1 MITKNILLTTTLSL
15 FALFSISMISN
26 FDVFAEEEEKTGYKI
41 AENVKSVMTFT
52 FRDGVEIHEFPTYS
66 MTTDFVSNTGTTF
79 QVKGVIGE
87 SPHLHKA
94 LDESYKYRLMID
106 SANGSWDYNYRFFD
120 VNVDFVKDDTVFSS
134 IGYYNCEILSYHAET
149 LTSHDYESY
158 TSSKSGF
165 AIVDNIDF
173 RCGGLN
179 SNNSVDVSAYE
190 GTFTD
195 YATVPL
201 DYKFVEDVRTIV
213 TYDFENGQERIEY
226 HGFYI
231 NSGFGEKDDSGP
243 EFSVERVLDYFPLL
257 GQEVDKAR
265 KVAGISTSYN
275 SDFNV
280 KVEFVNSEKTLRM
293 LDYTDCRINGSLIET
308 KSDKEEGYTGKSG
321 FALVQTTDFSCAGL
335 DTTNSEYVEISGTT
349 PIWKTTMIENITP
362 NHEYPVGTGT
372 TAMVKFTYDDGI
384 EVINF
389 PFFEQSN
396 VLDRSYPSFTLEG
409 IVGDFPMLYE
419 RVDEN
424 LSIQS
429 VQGATYVENFDVD
442 VSLMY
447 GEETARVY
455 NYSGCRVI
463 DYEVNS
469 SIDKEESYIKGKF
482 IFENTFDFECR
493 GYTPNSPVYDA
504 MFETTAYAKTLNTND
519 LRDTDDWGP
528 GFKVE

>member
-1 MITKNILLTTTLSL
+1 MTTKNILLTTTLSL
-15 FALFSISMISN
+15 FTVFSIAMISN
-26 FDVFAEEEEKTGYKI
+26 FEAFAEEEISGYRM
-41 AENVKSVMTFT
+41 ADDVKSILTFT
-52 FRDGVEIHEFPTYS
+52 FRDGVEIYEFPTYS
-66 MTTDFVSNTGTTF
+66 MTTDFASNTGTTF

-106 SANGSWDYNYRFFD
+106 SANGSWDYDYRFFD
-120 VNVDFVKDDTVFSS
+120 VNVDFLRDDAIFNS
-134 IGYYNCEILSYHAET
+134 IGYYNCEILAYHTET
-149 LTSHDYESY
+149 LTSHDFSSY

-165 AIVDNIDF
+165 AIVDNIEF

-179 SNNSVDVSAYE
+179 SNNSVDVSMYE
-190 GTFTD
+190 GILTD

-201 DYKFVEDVRTIV
+201 DHIFAEDVRTII

-226 HGFYI
+226 NGFYI
-231 NSGFGEKDDSGP
+231 NSGFGEEDDAGP
-243 EFSVERVLDYFPLL
+243 EFSVERILDYFPLL
-257 GQEVDKAR
+257 GKEINNAR
-265 KVAGISTSYN
+265 KVSSLPTSFN

-280 KVEFVNSEKTLRM
+280 KVEFVNSEKILRI
-293 LDYTDCRINGSLIET
+293 LDYTDCRINGADIET

-321 FALVQTTDFSCAGL
+321 FALVQNIDFACAGL
-335 DTTNSEYVEISGTT
+335 DTTNADYGQMAGTT
-349 PIWKTTMIENITP
+349 KVWKTTVTESITP
-362 NHEYPVGTGT
+362 NYEYNMGQGA
-372 TAMVKFTYDDGI
+372 TAMVKFTFNDGF

-389 PFFEQSN
+389 PFFEQNN
-396 VLDRSYPSFTLEG
+396 VLDKSYPTFTLEG

-429 VQGATYVENFDVD
+429 VQGSNYVENFDVD
-442 VSLMY
+442 VILIY

-455 NYSGCRVI
+455 NYSSCRVI

-469 SIDKEESYIKGKF
+469 AMNKEESYIKGKF
-482 IFENTFDFECR
+482 AFENTFDFECR
-493 GYTPNSPVYDA
+493 GYTPNSPVYDK
-504 MFETTAYAKTLNTND
+504 MFETTTYAKTPNTND

-528 GFKVE
+528 GFKIE

>member
-1 MITKNILLTTTLSL
+1 MTTKNILLTTTLSL
-15 FALFSISMISN
+15 FAIFSIAMIPNYES
-26 FDVFAEEEEKTGYKI
+26 FAEEEKSGYKI
-41 AENVKSVMTFT
+41 AENVKTVMTFT
-52 FRDGVEIHEFPTYS
+52 FRDGVEIYEFPTYS

-106 SANGSWDYNYRFFD
+106 QANSGFDYDYRYFD
-120 VNVDFVKDDTVFSS
+120 VDVDFLRDDAIFNS
-134 IGYYNCEILSYHAET
+134 IGYYNCEILAYHTET
-149 LTSHDYESY
+149 LTSHDFSSY

-165 AIVDNIDF
+165 VIVDNIEF

-179 SNNSVDVSAYE
+179 SNNSVDVSMYE
-190 GTFTD
+190 GILTD

-201 DYKFVEDVRTIV
+201 DYTFAEDVRTII
-213 TYDFENGQERIEY
+213 TYDFENGQERVEY

-231 NSGFGEKDDSGP
+231 NSGFGEEDDAGP
-243 EFSVERVLDYFPLL
+243 EFSVEHILDYFPLL
-257 GQEVDKAR
+257 GKEIDNAR
-265 KVAGISTSYN
+265 KVSSLPTSFN

-280 KVEFVNSEKTLRM
+280 KVEFVNSEKTLRI
-293 LDYTDCRINGSLIET
+293 LDYTDCRINGADIET

-321 FALVQTTDFSCAGL
+321 FALVQNIDFACAGL
-335 DTTNSEYVEISGTT
+335 DTTNTDYGQIAGTT
-349 PIWKTTMIENITP
+349 KVWKTIPTESLVP
-362 NHEYPVGTGT
+362 SHEYNMGQGA
-372 TAMVKFTYDDGI
+372 TATVKFTYRDGF

-389 PFFEQSN
+389 PFFEQNN
-396 VLDRSYPSFTLEG
+396 VLDKSYPTFTLEG

-419 RVDEN
+419 RVDDN

-429 VQGATYVENFDVD
+429 VQGSNYVENFDVD
-442 VSLMY
+442 VNLIY

-469 SIDKEESYIKGKF
+469 AMNKEESYIKGKF
-482 IFENTFDFECR
+482 AFENTFDFECR

-504 MFETTAYAKTLNTND
+504 MFETTTYAKTLNTND

-528 GFKVE
+528 GFKTE